1 MVMKKMK
8 FVVTLDEQQYL
19 TTCNYDVRGIEHYV
33 SAAEMVQ
40 VNKRLVNAILQ
51 RNRGCSHF
59 GPDTMEFFRDVMG
72 VALCTLECLS
82 PEELRAGLELFADK

>member
-1 MVMKKMK
+1 MVMKRMK
-8 FVVTLDEQQYL
+8 FSVMLDDQLYI
-19 TTCNYDVRGIEHYV
+19 TPCNYDVRGIEHYV

-51 RNRGCSHF
+51 RNRGQTSF